1 MRCLTAGGAIAKRNR
16 GMIDKTDME
25 IRAIKDAR
33 RLLAEVLTELGLM
46 GPFHDRTAEEIDRI
60 IEACV
65 DGFQDSMQRQSLN
78 DDIPF

>member
-1 MRCLTAGGAIAKRNR
+1 MRCLDAGSALAKRKD

-25 IRAIKDAR
+25 RRAIKDAR
-33 RLLAEVLTELGLM
+33 RFFAEALTELGLM
-46 GPFHDRTAEEIDRI
+46 EPFHDRSAEDIDRL

-78 DDIPF
+78 DDLPF